1 MWFVRR
7 KREHISL
14 ETLSEYLDGRLPE
27 SGRRRAEL
35 HLGTCDHC
43 REELASLEYAVGL
56 VRRVPS
62 LTPRRTYTLQE
73 GPALAPPLGIR
84 VPAWAYGAVAS
95 VAVLFL
101 ALLVSA
107 DLSGL
112 LDQEASRP
120 VVPDGAL
127 EATLPE
133 AGSSETVQ
141 EAQAAGLATQE
152 PSAAVTD
159 TLPTTMAAAGVAT
172 PGGLPLR
179 DSLEVAAADTTPD
192 VSPKGAETSVPDTV
206 LQQAAPP
213 PQERLSEGEVG
224 APPIVEPTPADE
236 RATAPEPSDDGAPA
250 DPLAGPGGGAGWCG
264 SAAGGG
270 RALARSASPKA
281 IRSVMSAGNF
291 FSESYVLSYG
301 DQQLAE

>member
-1 MWFVRR
+1 M
-7 KREHISL
+7 
-14 ETLSEYLDGRLPE
+14 
-27 SGRRRAEL
+27 
-35 HLGTCDHC
+35 
-43 REELASLEYAVGL
+43 GL

-84 VPAWAYGAVAS
+84 VPAWAYGAAAS

-152 PSAAVTD
+152 PSAAGIVRDGHASHHHGRRGRRYPRRTSPPRL
-159 TLPTTMAAAGVAT
+159 TGSGCRRHNPGRLP
-172 PGGLPLR
+172 
-179 DSLEVAAADTTPD
+179 
-192 VSPKGAETSVPDTV
+192 
-206 LQQAAPP
+206 Q
-213 PQERLSEGEVG
+213 
-224 APPIVEPTPADE
+224 
-236 RATAPEPSDDGAPA
+236 
-250 DPLAGPGGGAGWCG
+250 GGGDVRARHRL
-264 SAAGGG
+264 AAGGASSAG
-270 RALARSASPKA
+270 TAFRRRGGRSANCRAHP
-281 IRSVMSAGNF
+281 RRRAGNGPRTLRRRR
-291 FSESYVLSYG
+291 SGRPSGGSWRGCWVVWLCCWRGPCSG
-301 DQQLAE
+301 A